1 MSPVVAG
8 ILGIGVLLVIF
19 LLRVPIAF
27 SMALVGLMGCSYIL
41 GPSIGMTILSRDFF
55 AQFNSDALACIAL
68 FILMG
73 NLGFR
78 SGISRRLYDTAYRNV
93 GQFNGGLCMATV
105 IACAVFAAMC
115 GSTTATAAAMGAI
128 ALPEMKRFKYNDSL
142 ATGCVAAAGT
152 LGIMIPPSTIFVVYG
167 LMTQQSIGKL
177 FIAGILPGVV
187 IALLFILTVII
198 ICRRDPTLAPPGE
211 KTNWQK
217 KITSLIG
224 FIDALFLFGLVIGG
238 LLLGWFGPT
247 QAAGIGVGG
256 ALFVGLVRR
265 EVNWTGFVAGLKD
278 SLRASCMVLSIIAG
292 ATVFGKFMT
301 VSTIPQHLIGWL
313 NGMNLPPMVVMGFI
327 CVGYMVGGCF
337 MDSLPLVVL
346 TVPII
351 YPTVIANGFDP
362 IWFGVIIVLVTE
374 MGVITPPVGVNV
386 YVIKGIAKEV
396 PMGDIFK
403 GIFPFLFALMVSL
416 FIFLVFPII
425 ATYLPSFITY

>member
-1 MSPVVAG
+1 MSPSTIG
-8 ILGIGVLLVIF
+8 IIGIGALLVIF

-27 SMALVGLMGCSYIL
+27 SMALIGLLGCSYIL
-41 GPSIGMTILSRDFF
+41 GPKVGMAILARDFF

-78 SGISRRLYDTAYRNV
+78 SGISKRLYDTAYRNV
-93 GQFNGGLCMATV
+93 GQFRGGLCMATV
-105 IACAVFAAMC
+105 IACAIFAAMC

-177 FIAGILPGVV
+177 FIAGILPGIV
-187 IALLFILTVII
+187 ISILFILTVII
-198 ICRRDPTLAPPGE
+198 ICRRNPTFAPPGE
-211 KTNWQK
+211 KTDWK
-217 KITSLIG
+217 RKVTSLVG
-224 FIDALFLFGLVIGG
+224 FVDALFLFGLVIGG
-238 LLLGWFGPT
+238 LLMGWFGPT
-247 QAAGIGVGG
+247 EAAGIGAWG

-265 EVNWTGFVAGLKD
+265 EITWKGLMAGLKD

-301 VSTIPQHLIGWL
+301 VSTIPQQLIEWL
-313 NGMNLPPMVVMGFI
+313 HAMNLPSMAVMCFI
-327 CVGYMVGGCF
+327 CFGYMVGGCF

-346 TVPII
+346 TVPLI
-351 YPTVIANGFDP
+351 YPTVIALGFDP

-396 PMGDIFK
+396 PMADIFK
-403 GIFPFLFALMVSL
+403 GIYPFLIALIVSL
-416 FIFLVFPII
+416 VIFLSFPII

>member
-1 MSPVVAG
+1 MSPDVVG
-8 ILGIGVLLVIF
+8 ILGIGTLLVMF

-27 SMALVGLMGCSYIL
+27 SMALIGFLGCSAIL
-41 GPSIGMTILSRDFF
+41 GLSVGMTILSRDFF
-55 AQFNSDALACIAL
+55 AQFNSDALACITL

-93 GQFNGGLCMATV
+93 GQYNGGLCMATI
-105 IACAVFAAMC
+105 IACAIFAAMC
-115 GSTTATAAAMGAI
+115 GSTTATTAAMGAI
-128 ALPEMKRFKYNDSL
+128 ALPEMKRFKYRDSL

-152 LGIMIPPSTIFVVYG
+152 LGIMIPPSTIFIVYG

-177 FIAGILPGVV
+177 FIAGILPGII
-187 IALLFILTVII
+187 IALLFTVTLVI
-198 ICRRDPTLAPPGE
+198 ICRRNPGLAPPGE
-211 KTNWQK
+211 KTNWRK
-217 KITSLIG
+217 KITSLLG
-224 FIDALFLFGLVIGG
+224 FVDALLLFGLVIGG

-256 ALFVGLVRR
+256 ALLVGLARR
-265 EVNWTGFVAGLKD
+265 EIKWSGLVGALKD
-278 SLRASCMVLSIIAG
+278 TVRTACMILCIIAG

-301 VSTIPQHLIGWL
+301 VSTIPQQLIMWLEGMHLPSIII
-313 NGMNLPPMVVMGFI
+313 MGVI
-327 CVGYMVGGCF
+327 CLGYMVGGCF

-351 YPTVIANGFDP
+351 YPTVLANGFDP

-386 YVIKGIAKEV
+386 YVIKGITKEV
-396 PMGDIFK
+396 PIVEIFK
-403 GIFPFLFALMVSL
+403 GIFPFLMALLVGL
-416 FIFLVFPII
+416 AIFLTFPII
-425 ATYLPSFITY
+425 ATYLPGFITY

>member
-1 MSPVVAG
+1 
-8 ILGIGVLLVIF
+8 
-19 LLRVPIAF
+19 
-27 SMALVGLMGCSYIL
+27 
-41 GPSIGMTILSRDFF
+41 MTILSRDFF
-55 AQFNSDALACIAL
+55 AQFNSDALACITL

-73 NLGFR
+73 NLGYH

-93 GQFNGGLCMATV
+93 GQYKGGLCMATV

-152 LGIMIPPSTIFVVYG
+152 LGIMIPPSTIFIVYG

-177 FIAGILPGVV
+177 FIAGILPGIV
-187 IALLFILTVII
+187 IAVLFILTVVI
-198 ICRRDPTLAPPGE
+198 ICKRNPDFAPPGE
-211 KTNWQK
+211 KTNWK
-217 KITSLIG
+217 KRLTSLIG
-224 FIDALFLFGLVIGG
+224 FIDAMFLFGLVIGG

-256 ALFVGLVRR
+256 ALLVGLARQ
-265 EVNWTGFVAGLKD
+265 EVKWNGFVDGLRD
-278 SLRASCMVLSIIAG
+278 SVRTACMVLSIIAG

-301 VSTIPQHLIGWL
+301 VSMIPQHLIQWL
-313 NGMNLPPMVVMGFI
+313 EGMNLPSMVVMGII
-327 CVGYMVGGCF
+327 CLGYMVGGCF

-351 YPTVIANGFDP
+351 YPTVLANGFDP
-362 IWFGVIIVLVTE
+362 IWFGVVAVLVTE

-386 YVIKGIAKEV
+386 YVIKGIAKDV
-396 PMGDIFK
+396 PIAHIFR
-403 GIFPFLFALMVSL
+403 GIYPFLIALLVSL
-416 FIFLVFPII
+416 SIFLAFPII
-425 ATYLPSFITY
+425 TTYLPGFITY